1 MENLMEGKHSMS
13 KGIELLL
20 ARRKTNPEE
29 FVGRLDTF
37 ELSRWNNFLR
47 TFDINLD
54 QPNTYPV
61 GENGKNFT
69 KEVIDRLLT
78 QSDLRPS
85 ALLVTA
91 TITERLLK
99 ISEDTLSKAYS
110 ARTSELTEIFK

>member
-1 MENLMEGKHSMS
+1 MGGKHSMN

-37 ELSRWNNFLR
+37 EPSRWNNILR
-47 TFDINLD
+47 TFGIDLD

-69 KEVIDRLLT
+69 KRVMDRVLT

-85 ALLVTA
+85 ALLTTA
-91 TITERLLK
+91 AITEQSLKLL
-99 ISEDTLSKAYS
+99 EDVFSKAYN
-110 ARTSELTEIFK
+110 AHTSELTEIFK